1 MKITETRNN
10 KCLLLNAD
18 YTPLHIIDWKKAI
31 VWNIKYANNKKYG
44 IEIVDFYKDDFIQC
58 SGNKKIPIPV
68 VAKTKRFFHQQN
80 INKIIFSRKNI
91 FIRDDYTCQ
100 YCGSQFVYNELTY
113 DHVVPKS
120 SWKHDKQAATTWTNI
135 VTACIKCN
143 RKKGNRTPK
152 QAGMVLK
159 NLPIA
164 PTKNTK
170 YLPIA
175 HLISKMKEDMPI
187 EWINYLPESYLI

>member
-68 VAKTKRFFHQQN
+68 VAKTKRFFHQQ
-80 INKIIFSRKNI
+80 NI